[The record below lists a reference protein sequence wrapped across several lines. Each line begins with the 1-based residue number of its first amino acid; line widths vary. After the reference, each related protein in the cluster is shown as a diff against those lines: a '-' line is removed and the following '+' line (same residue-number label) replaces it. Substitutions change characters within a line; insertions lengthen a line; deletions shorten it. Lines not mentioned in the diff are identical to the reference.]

1 MGVFSNMNKTPG
13 KNSMAPISQRGS
25 ELHPSQA
32 LIEM

>member
-1 MGVFSNMNKTPG
+1 MNKTPG